1 MDNNKLPVEIG
12 ELAKKAPEVG
22 IAGAATVAGATI
34 GTFFC
39 PGLGTGIGAGVGA
52 ICGGVGAIIHAV
64 KKNKSDSSKE

>member
-1 MDNNKLPVEIG
+1 MENNKLPIEISD
-12 ELAKKAPEVG
+12 LAKKAPEVG

-52 ICGGVGAIIHAV
+52 ICGGVGAIIHAI
-64 KKNKSDSSKE
+64 KKDKSKSKKE

>member
-1 MDNNKLPVEIG
+1 MENNKLPIEIS
-12 ELAKKAPEVG
+12 ELAKKAPEVS

-39 PGLGTGIGAGVGA
+39 PGLGTGVGAGIGA

-64 KKNKSDSSKE
+64 KKNKSNSEKD